1 MTSDQCS
8 AYKPRAE
15 HVSHVGWTASSLRAN
30 IQENQWA
37 PTVRRVWLQ
46 VQPFHRRRDADIR
59 FGPAMV
65 SRNIVGHRTG
75 DLSLAPKLIAEG
87 NNV

>member
-8 AYKPRAE
+8 AYRPRAE
-15 HVSHVGWTASSLRAN
+15 HVSHVGWTASPLRAN
-30 IQENQWA
+30 NQENQWA

-46 VQPFHRRRDADIR
+46 VQPFHRRRDADRR
-59 FGPAMV
+59 FGLVMV
-65 SRNIVGHRTG
+65 SRNIAGHRTG

>member
-1 MTSDQCS
+1 MTSDQCN
-8 AYKPRAE
+8 AYRPRAE
-15 HVSHVGWTASSLRAN
+15 HVLRAGWTALSLHVN

-37 PTVRRVWLQ
+37 PTVRRVRLQ
-46 VQPFHRRRDADIR
+46 VQPLHRHRDADRR
-59 FGPAMV
+59 FGPEMAF
-65 SRNIVGHRTG
+65 RNIAGRRTG

>member
-8 AYKPRAE
+8 AYRPRAE

-30 IQENQWA
+30 NQENQWA
-37 PTVRRVWLQ
+37 PTVRRVRLQ
-46 VQPFHRRRDADIR
+46 VQPFHRHRVARRR
-59 FGPAMV
+59 FGLVMV
-65 SRNIVGHRTG
+65 SRNIAGHRTG

>member
-8 AYKPRAE
+8 AYRPRAE
-15 HVSHVGWTASSLRAN
+15 HLSHVGWTALPLRAN

-46 VQPFHRRRDADIR
+46 VQPFHRRRDAERR
-59 FGPAMV
+59 FGLAMA
-65 SRNIVGHRTG
+65 SRNIAGRRTG